1 MKKLI
6 LGFLLVL
13 SSTFVDAQSISIS
26 DIQGMTDVSP
36 YVGQIVETSGFVT
49 AVAPSGYFIQDAGLA
64 WSGIYVYDNTNIPEI
79 GDEIGIA
86 AEVDEYY
93 EMTELKNVS
102 SFEVL
107 SQENNLYEPL
117 ELLTAL
123 LTEGFEGCLLTV
135 SGTCTLQNNEYGEA
149 IIEINDA
156 MEIVKT
162 NDLIYL
168 YDFQQGFNYTV
179 TGVVEYS
186 FGEYKIC
193 PRDEY
198 DISEMISIAEM
209 NTISTTI
216 KMVSNFLEIESSLR
230 GQQDFV
236 IYNIAGD
243 VVMKGAFDGT
253 ISIPM
258 HHFETATYL
267 IRIGDLAQLIVKQ

>member
-36 YVGQIVETSGFVT
+36 YEGQIVETSGIVT
-49 AVAPSGYFIQDAGLA
+49 AVAPSGYFIQDAGQA

-102 SFEVL
+102 DFTVISQANTLFEAI
-107 SQENNLYEPL
+107 
-117 ELLTAL
+117 ELAGQ
-123 LTEGFEGCLLTV
+123 LTEGVEGCLV
-135 SGTCTLQNNEYGEA
+135 SIFGYCNVSNNEYGEA
-149 IIEINDA
+149 TFITGLGGEYFI
-156 MEIVKT
+156 T
-162 NDLIYL
+162 NDLVYL
-168 YDFQQGFNYTV
+168 YDFQQSFSYTV

-216 KMVSNFLEIESSLR
+216 KMVNNFVEIESSIR
-230 GQQDFV
+230 GEQDFV

-243 VVMKGAFDGT
+243 VVMKGVFVGV